1 VNGKLTR
8 SKNKIVPL
16 MNALPVRGLR
26 EKLLDFTSLITPMI
40 TKKRDFHLILF
51 HLQLFYSQILHS
63 IVVISNKIDA
73 RS

>member
-1 VNGKLTR
+1 MHSLLGFEGNT
-8 SKNKIVPL
+8 
-16 MNALPVRGLR
+16 
-26 EKLLDFTSLITPMI
+26 LDFTSLITPMI